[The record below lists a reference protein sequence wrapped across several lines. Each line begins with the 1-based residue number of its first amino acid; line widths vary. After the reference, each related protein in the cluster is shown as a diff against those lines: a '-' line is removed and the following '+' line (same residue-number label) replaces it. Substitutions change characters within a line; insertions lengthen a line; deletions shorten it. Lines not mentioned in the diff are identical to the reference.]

1 MSLDFKDKVAIVTG
15 SGNGIGKG
23 YALELAKRGAKVVV
37 NDLGGT
43 VDGSGGSLS
52 AADAVVQEI
61 EAAGGEAMA
70 NGANV
75 AKQEDVKAMVQ
86 ATMEKW
92 GRVDILINNAGILR
106 DKSFGKMEWSDFEAV
121 INVHLLGSALC
132 AHGVFP
138 IMKEQEFGR
147 IVMTSSSSGLFGNFG
162 QTNYAAAKM
171 GVVGLMNTL
180 KLEGAK
186 YNVHTNSIAPTA
198 TTRMTEHL
206 FPAEFA
212 EKLDPKYI
220 IPAVIFL
227 ASEKKAKEYAKAKSM
242 NIDSIP
248 YIKGWGHQTGP
259 ITYKEK
265 IDFSQ
270 DKDYIFPHV
279 KKAIDDAFTRAGM
292 EGVKDID
299 GIETHDCFTSTE
311 YMAIDHFGITKPG
324 ESWKAIESGEIEIG
338 GRIPINASGGL
349 IGLGHPVGATGV
361 RMLLD
366 CYKQC
371 TNLAGEYQIENAKN
385 VSTLNI
391 GGSATTVVSFV
402 VGRTN

>member
-52 AADAVVQEI
+52 AADTVVQEI
-61 EAAGGEAMA
+61 EAAGGIAMA

-75 AKQEDVKAMVQ
+75 AKQEDVKAMV
-86 ATMEKW
+86 ASTMEKW

-132 AHGVFP
+132 AHSVFP

-227 ASEKKAKEYAKAKSM
+227 ASEKAPNGEILEAGGGVVANTYVMETMGKYFGTDENFTAEAVA
-242 NIDSIP
+242 NHWAEIADTTDARRLTQGGEVA
-248 YIKGWGHQTGP
+248 IKHF
-259 ITYKEK
+259 EK
-265 IDFSQ
+265 IQQS
-270 DKDYIFPHV
+270 
-279 KKAIDDAFTRAGM
+279 
-292 EGVKDID
+292 
-299 GIETHDCFTSTE
+299 
-311 YMAIDHFGITKPG
+311 
-324 ESWKAIESGEIEIG
+324 ES
-338 GRIPINASGGL
+338 
-349 IGLGHPVGATGV
+349 
-361 RMLLD
+361 
-366 CYKQC
+366 
-371 TNLAGEYQIENAKN
+371 
-385 VSTLNI
+385 
-391 GGSATTVVSFV
+391 
-402 VGRTN
+402 